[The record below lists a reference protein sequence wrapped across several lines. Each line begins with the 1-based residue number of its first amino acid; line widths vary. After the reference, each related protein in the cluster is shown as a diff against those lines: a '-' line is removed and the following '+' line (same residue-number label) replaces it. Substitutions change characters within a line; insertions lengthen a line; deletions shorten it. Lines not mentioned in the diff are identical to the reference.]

1 VSAVLPISTGPLWL
15 RRLGA
20 VRRSRSVILGYHGVA
35 RSRLRDDLSLL
46 QVNPSRFRAQL
57 ELLLE
62 AGFRFATV
70 AQLVRLGAGGELPA
84 GYAAITFDDGL
95 RNNYTV
101 ALPILEEYGIAATV
115 YVTIGFI
122 GGVSPW
128 IAGGENQMLLED
140 EVRALARSGWELGAH
155 TMTHPDLSQ
164 MGQAECLHEIA
175 ESRVELER
183 IGEVPV
189 ETFAYPF
196 GRYGPAALAAAEE
209 AGLLASVGTGGAD
222 GGSHSLARAMI
233 GRADPLPLVVMKVLD
248 RYEPLLGS
256 PPMRMLRTASK
267 QLRGRAQERQREN
280 R

>member
-1 VSAVLPISTGPLWL
+1 VSAVLSVSTGPLWL
-15 RRLGA
+15 RRLQG

-46 QVNPSRFRAQL
+46 QVKPSRFRAQL
-57 ELLLE
+57 ELLLA
-62 AGFRFATV
+62 AGFQFVTV
-70 AQLVRLGAGGELPA
+70 AQLVRRAAGGELPA

-101 ALPILEEYGIAATV
+101 ALPILQEYGITATV

-128 IAGGENQMLLED
+128 ISGGENEMLRED
-140 EVRALARSGWELGAH
+140 EVRALARAGWELGAH
-155 TMTHPDLSQ
+155 TLTHPDLSA
-164 MGQAECLHEIA
+164 MGQAECLHEIR
-175 ESRVELER
+175 ESRTELER
-183 IGEVPV
+183 IGEAPV

-196 GRYGPAALAAAEE
+196 GRYGPAAVAAAAE

-222 GGSHSLARAMI
+222 GGPHSLARAMI
-233 GRADPLPLVVMKVLD
+233 GGADPLPLVVMKVLD

-256 PPMRMLRTASK
+256 APMRMLRTASK
-267 QLRGRAQERQREN
+267 QVRGRAQEHQREN